1 MSEAPTQTQP
11 TPPAPPRRTPRE
23 WPLERWVPA
32 TGIVFVVLLVI
43 TFFLPPKSPPE
54 AKDLQDEI
62 AAFYSDHRTAL
73 LIALYLSG
81 VVLIMF
87 IWFTAYIARRL
98 RDAGEARLGAT
109 VLVAAGAS
117 VGVAAVADT
126 LVAALSWRVAE
137 DSDADTVKAIF
148 EVQSALF
155 SRLWFPLA
163 ALIIA
168 VAAAEWR
175 ARLRPVW
182 YTAGSLVVALVMLV
196 AAAAWARDGF
206 FSPTGVPN
214 MSFVA
219 FVLFMIWV
227 LATSVLLLMET
238 GALGRTRAPAAVV
251 QA

>member
-81 VVLIMF
+81 V
-87 IWFTAYIARRL
+87 
-98 RDAGEARLGAT
+98 
-109 VLVAAGAS
+109 
-117 VGVAAVADT
+117 
-126 LVAALSWRVAE
+126 
-137 DSDADTVKAIF
+137 
-148 EVQSALF
+148 
-155 SRLWFPLA
+155 

-214 MSFVA
+214 MSFIA